1 MGIGPYQSGEKV
13 RIPLEVLLNGKAIPV
28 SNARIQRIILP
39 NKTNAAGFPRSMIK
53 LKDGTYIFETT
64 EFSTIG
70 NYTAIIQA
78 EVGGDTIEQIEPF
91 IIQKPFGF
99 PSIRVATDEEDC

>member
-1 MGIGPYQSGEKV
+1 MGIGPYQPGEKV
-13 RIPLEVLLNGKAIPV
+13 RIPLEVILNGQAITV
-28 SNARIQRIILP
+28 LNARIQRLVLP
-39 NKTNAAGFPRSMIK
+39 NKTDAPGFPRAMTR

-64 EFSTIG
+64 EFTTIG

-78 EVGGDTIEQIEPF
+78 EFGGDTIEQIEPF

-99 PSIRVATDEEDC
+99 PRIRVATDEEDC